1 MRSRDWR
8 YIRYADGSEELYDMV
23 ADPNEWTNLA
33 SVAEHDAVI
42 EAHRKWIPNVNKKPV
57 HLSRDRILLYD
68 SQTGRVSWE
77 GEEILPNAAIPEI
90 DD

>member
-1 MRSRDWR
+1 
-8 YIRYADGSEELYDMV
+8 
-23 ADPNEWTNLA
+23 
-33 SVAEHDAVI
+33 
-42 EAHRKWIPNVNKKPV
+42 VNKKPV
-57 HLSRDRILLYD
+57 PLSRDRILLYD